1 MSEYGKKSDWLELYN
16 TTNQAI
22 DLAGF
27 YLSDDP
33 NNPLKSQIAAEPT
46 LVNTV
51 IPAHGFRIVWCD
63 DRPSLTQLHVDFK
76 LENADDAFVSI
87 TAPDAQWTDTLRYLA
102 QARWQTFG
110 RYSDGG
116 SGLALFSRPT
126 IELANSVCTATD
138 LFSETIPVGIDELML
153 DEIADT
159 SEVLS
164 VEYYDLSGIRVTTLL
179 PKKIYIE
186 KTLFRNG
193 QVQVRKTTYRHSQI
207 QDP

>member
-1 MSEYGKKSDWLELYN
+1 MNILPTLETVSE
-16 TTNQAI
+16 
-22 DLAGF
+22 LARSGQ
-27 YLSDDP
+27 YTVLPVSCEILSDFTTP
-33 NNPLKSQIAAEPT
+33 IEVLRVLKNIST
-46 LVNTV
+46 HCYL
-51 IPAHGFRIVWCD
+51 
-63 DRPSLTQLHVDFK
+63 
-76 LENADDAFVSI
+76 LESAKANE
-87 TAPDAQWTDTLRYLA
+87 
-102 QARWQTFG
+102 TFG